1 MIQPFP
7 VLNWSTINSFANL
20 PGDKQ
25 HLEGRIAEM
34 RQNRNMNLVY
44 TLLSIWLIVWGLITL
59 LALNFPFQNVVLG
72 LLAIAVGI
80 LILINR

>member
-1 MIQPFP
+1 
-7 VLNWSTINSFANL
+7 
-20 PGDKQ
+20 
-25 HLEGRIAEM
+25 M